1 MSTQRHICVCVCVSF
16 FFGGVKRDGQGE
28 AADEGGEKDEK
39 APTHTKAHTSTY
51 TQAQAKKNKGKEG
64 EIK

>member
-1 MSTQRHICVCVCVSF
+1 VSF